1 MNPRLINLMILLD
14 FIIKWSLIENIMNL
28 SNYIVLYN
36 VCLCQERLIS
46 DLISII
52 IIIIG
57 R

>member
-1 MNPRLINLMILLD
+1 
-14 FIIKWSLIENIMNL
+14 MNL